1 MYKIGDV
8 IGHSTMDGISL
19 LEVTDVYK
27 TMSGEICLTTKLL
40 VNDELSKPWSNI
52 VDCIILPQQR
62 YEIRT
67 KEEYFEE
74 MQHEI
79 DKKQNILNE
88 LKERYD
94 TK

>member
-1 MYKIGDV
+1 MYKVGDV
-8 IGHSTMDGISL
+8 IGYSTMDGISL

-27 TMSGEICLTTKLL
+27 TMSGEICLTTRLL
-40 VNDELSKPWSNI
+40 VNEELSTPWSNI
-52 VDCIILPQQR
+52 VDCIVLPQQR

-79 DKKQNILNE
+79 DKKQNTLNKLRE
-88 LKERYD
+88 QYK
-94 TK
+94 